1 MKLGVSYTVFDG
13 IELLEHSIL
22 QIRKYVDFIQV
33 SYQTL
38 SWFGRTASIEDI
50 NTLKILKRKGLIDS
64 LDIFNNFKVL
74 TNKSRGSISLSKK
87 YETEKRQ
94 FGMNICLEKKCT
106 HFISMDVDEFYIS
119 DDFSRAKNIILEN
132 NISQSSC
139 SFINY
144 VKEPIYSRGVDSS
157 TVPFICKINHNSR
170 MCSRFFTKC
179 DPTRGI
185 TNNIA
190 GINKKFN
197 KDTLIMH
204 HMETVRKDLNKKYE
218 STTRAI
224 FKRERTKDLVKGIK
238 SVNEQTD
245 MFSFNKII
253 FPGTPPVK
261 LKKTDNIF
269 NIPYKTWDL

>member
-13 IELLEHSIL
+13 IELLEHSIK
-22 QIRKYVDFIQV
+22 QIRNHVDFIHV
-33 SYQTL
+33 AYQKY
-38 SWFGRTASIEDI
+38 SWFNKEMSIEDF
-50 NTLKILKRKGLIDS
+50 NTLNRLKKIGLIDS
-64 LDIFNNFKVL
+64 LECFTNFK
-74 TNKSRGSISLSKK
+74 TITPKGSNIQTSKK

-94 FGMNICLEKKCT
+94 FGMDACLKKNCT
-106 HFISMDVDEFYIS
+106 HFISMDVDEFYVS
-119 DDFSRAKNIILEN
+119 EEFKKAKNIILEN

-144 VKEPIYSRGVDSS
+144 VKLPIYTRGIDSS
-157 TVPFICKINHNSR
+157 TVPFICKINRNSL
-170 MCSRFFTKC
+170 MSKGFFTKC

-185 TNNIA
+185 TDNVP
-190 GINKKFN
+190 GVKKRFT
-197 KDTLIMH
+197 KDILIMH

-224 FKRERTKDLVKGIK
+224 FKRERTKDLIKGIK
-238 SVNEQTD
+238 SVNEQTN

-261 LKKTDNIF
+261 LKKTNNIF

>member
-13 IELLEHSIL
+13 IELLEYSIK
-22 QIRKYVDFIQV
+22 QIRSHVDYIHV
-33 SYQTL
+33 AYQKL
-38 SWFGRTASIEDI
+38 SWFNKEMSAEDFKSL
-50 NTLKILKRKGLIDS
+50 NRLKEVGLIDS
-64 LDIFNNFKVL
+64 LECYINFK
-74 TNKSRGSISLSKK
+74 TIKPSRSNIQTSKK

-94 FGMNICLEKKCT
+94 FGMNACLRKKCT

-119 DDFSRAKNIILEN
+119 DEFKRAKTIIIEN

-144 VKEPIYSRGVDSS
+144 VKLPIYTRGVDSS

-170 MCSRFFTKC
+170 MSKGFFTKC

-185 TNNIA
+185 TDTIP
-190 GINKKFN
+190 GVKKKFT
-197 KDTLIMH
+197 KDVLMMH

-238 SVNEQTD
+238 SVNEQTN

-253 FPGTPPVK
+253 FPGTPPVE
-261 LKKTDNIF
+261 LKKTNNIF
-269 NIPYKTWDL
+269 DIPYEKWDL